1 MENNTNTLNRTPILK
16 QKNNIRSSGITLNQ
30 VIKDKIILA
39 SKTDSNV
46 RDTFS
51 PSKFRNSAI
60 MNNSKTI
67 YHLEIKPD
75 IELNNTVE
83 YYLNILLKHKKMNY
97 SSILNNKN
105 DSAFTTNIN
114 NKSSNFNNNLS
125 VNGNKKEIFDSL
137 STQEDLPFNY
147 LEHNISSFEDENL
160 MKIIKSQYSFE
171 NQPQEILNL
180 IASEIIYLTIPK
192 NKTIYD
198 QNDDG
203 NFFYIIQKG
212 SVTLKKN
219 NQTDFK
225 KTLSR
230 SDTFGELSL
239 FSNKKREETV
249 TCNENISLYLLDGES
264 FREVLKKN
272 NEAILNERFNFLNNV
287 NIFQFLDKI
296 SKYNVAQKMKL
307 RDFHSNH
314 KIINFGEIG
323 DKMYMIKRGIVSC
336 RIGFKEIR
344 KLGNNDYFGQNSI
357 LIDVKRG
364 ADIITL
370 QRCQCYELSRDDL
383 KEALSSNYINVILY
397 CFFMH
402 CISQNEYL
410 RNIFSEKLMKEI
422 FQCFVI
428 KTYSKNEYIYNP
440 NNEDD
445 FKSNEKRLIIIIEG
459 SVFKGEKWLGDKFF
473 IIGYEIFKNYS
484 KTIQENIF
492 AYPDCITLEAKI
504 DDIAKIMNIDLS
516 KEKPLNILR
525 SLNKLRK
532 LYLFKNLSETTLYS
546 IAQNMKKRKYA
557 PGEIIVQEGTYGD
570 TFFLISKGKVEI
582 SSNSQMIRVLE
593 SGDSFGEKVLLTNDS
608 FRTATATAK
617 DNVVCYIIAKNEF
630 DIILTDKGTRDYLL
644 NKLILQDTNIPLQ
657 DLNYIK
663 FLGKGKFGSV
673 SLVHNHKNIYAIK
686 AISRK
691 SVEREK
697 MLAKYFVNERNIM
710 LSLDHPFIVKMVK
723 SMKNAKFCFLLIEYV
738 NGMNLD
744 ERISNRPN
752 KKNIY
757 ELQFYIGSMLLMLD
771 YLHKR
776 QIAHRD
782 LKPANIMI
790 NSDGYLKMIDFGTAK
805 IIKNYT
811 TTIIGTPH
819 YIAPE
824 ILRGKGYSL
833 SCDFWSLGICMYEIF
848 YGIYPFGNYA
858 NEVIE
863 IYKDVLTKNFI
874 CPNENSKTVS
884 VNCLIRDLLNKKV
897 NERECNVNNLMNK
910 PFFEGFD
917 FEELIDFKLAPPYK
931 PRKTINVSQYL
942 KESCPYENM
951 LKDDDGHHS
960 KKKKHRDE
968 YPQDYDPN
976 WADVF

>member
-1 MENNTNTLNRTPILK
+1 MRDSFSPFK
-16 QKNNIRSSGITLNQ
+16 IRSS
-30 VIKDKIILA
+30 IIL
-39 SKTDSNV
+39 
-46 RDTFS
+46 
-51 PSKFRNSAI
+51 
-60 MNNSKTI
+60 NNTKTI

-75 IELNNTVE
+75 VEFTNTIEF
-83 YYLNILLKHKKMNY
+83 YLNILLKHKKMNY
-97 SSILNNKN
+97 SSILNTKN

-114 NKSSNFNNNLS
+114 NKSNNLNNNNLS
-125 VNGNKKEIFDSL
+125 VNDNKKEIFDSM
-137 STQEDLPFNY
+137 STQEELPFNY
-147 LEHNISSFEDENL
+147 LEYNIPLAEDENL
-160 MKIIKSQYSFE
+160 MKILKSQYSFE

-180 IASEIIYLTIPK
+180 VSSEIIYLTIPK
-192 NKTIYD
+192 DKIIYN

-203 NFFYIIQKG
+203 NFFYIIKKG
-212 SVTLKKN
+212 SVTIKKN
-219 NQTDFK
+219 NQSDFK
-225 KTLSR
+225 KTLS
-230 SDTFGELSL
+230 SNDTFGELSL

-249 TCNENISLYLLDGES
+249 ICNEDMSLYILDGES

-272 NEAILNERFNFLNNV
+272 NEAILNERFNFLNNIS
-287 NIFQFLDKI
+287 IFQFLDKI

-314 KIINFGEIG
+314 KIINFGELG

-336 RIGFKEIR
+336 RIGPKEIR
-344 KLGNNDYFGQNSI
+344 KLGNNDYFGENSI
-357 LIDVKRG
+357 LIDVKRS

-370 QRCQCYELSRDDL
+370 QKCQCYELSRDDL
-383 KEALSSNYINVILY
+383 KEALSSNYINVILF
-397 CFFMH
+397 CFFMN
-402 CISQNEYL
+402 CITQNEYL
-410 RNIFSEKLMKEI
+410 RSIFSEKLMKNI
-422 FQCFVI
+422 FKCFVI
-428 KTYSKNEYIYNP
+428 KTYSKNENIYNP
-440 NNEDD
+440 KNEDD
-445 FKSNEKRLIIIIEG
+445 FKSNDKRLIIIVEG
-459 SVFKGEKWLGDKFF
+459 SVFKGENWLGDKFF
-473 IIGYEIFKNYS
+473 IIGDEIFKNYN
-484 KTIQENIF
+484 KTIQEDIF
-492 AYPDCITLEAKI
+492 ARPDCITLEAKI
-504 DDIAKIMNIDLS
+504 DDIAKIMNIDLN

-532 LYLFKNLSETTLYS
+532 LYLFKNLSESTLYL
-546 IAQNMKKRKYA
+546 IAQNMKKRKYV
-557 PGEIIVQEGTYGD
+557 PGEIIVKENTYGD
-570 TFFLISKGKVEI
+570 TFFLISKGKVKI
-582 SSNSQMIRVLE
+582 STNSHIIRELE
-593 SGDSFGEKVLLTNDS
+593 NGECFGEKVLLTSDS
-608 FRTATATAK
+608 FRTATVTAI

-673 SLVHNHKNIYAIK
+673 SLVHNHKNVYAIK

-723 SMKNAKFCFLLIEYV
+723 SMKNKNFCFLLLEYV

-744 ERISNRPN
+744 ERISNRIN

-811 TTIIGTPH
+811 STIIGTPH
-819 YIAPE
+819 YMAPE
-824 ILRGKGYSL
+824 ILKGKGYSL

-863 IYKDVLTKNFI
+863 IYKDILTKNFI

-917 FEELIDFKLAPPYK
+917 FEQLIDFKLEPPYK
-931 PRKTINVSQYL
+931 PRKIMDVSQYL
-942 KESCPYENM
+942 KESNLYENF
-951 LKDDDGHHS
+951 LKDDDIRGS
-960 KKKKHRDE
+960 KKKKYKDE
-968 YPQDYDPN
+968 FPEDYDPN